1 MCDTLG
7 LLAGTGA
14 LFAKNS
20 DRSPN
25 EPQVTEFYPARTGL
39 SGRLRA
45 TYIELPQV
53 RETRAVLL
61 SRPVWMWGAEM
72 GVNEC
77 GVCIGNEA
85 VFTRGGY
92 GRTGLTGMDL
102 LRLALERAGTA
113 ADALAVILAL
123 LEQYGQGGD
132 CGFDHPF
139 SYDNAF
145 LILDRTALYVL
156 ETAGR
161 RWTYKRYARASI
173 SNRLTI
179 GTDGDAYAGGK
190 PYDFRRT
197 HTDPLYTTF
206 SGSAARLC
214 STRCSL
220 ETAAAPLDLV
230 RALRAHEDG
239 TANPAAA
246 GSVKS
251 VCMHYG
257 GPVGDHTTASM
268 VVSLERDRITAFLTG
283 GSTPCLSLF
292 KPVLFGGEQSGFI
305 ADIGFETY
313 QKILAEAIAEL
324 REEEQATAAPQE
336 DKPQEALSPQAR
348 PAAFITDCQIETDR
362 EAFIPDE
369 YVGSSTEKIRLYR
382 ELDNIADEERLS
394 VFEANLRDRFG
405 EVPEPTRELFDVVR
419 MRWACI
425 RLGFEKAIVKN
436 GIMIL
441 KFIENQHSAYYKSTV
456 FGNILKI
463 ATRPDSKFIFKQN
476 NNKLSIV
483 VRNIKNISEATANLC
498 ELAAKVRGEGVV

>member
-45 TYIELPQV
+45 TCIELPQV

-206 SGSAARLC
+206 SGSAGRLR
-214 STRCSL
+214 STRRSL

-292 KPVLFGGEQSGFI
+292 KPVLFGGEQSGLVF
-305 ADIGFETY
+305 AGGDPAAMAEWLRRERAVRAFLGRRVPPEFFAARDE
-313 QKILAEAIAEL
+313 LEAGWFAEAA
-324 REEEQATAAPQE
+324 RTPAAAMPAFTQRCLA
-336 DKPQEALSPQAR
+336 QEAAFLAHWR
-348 PAAFITDCQIETDR
+348 P
-362 EAFIPDE
+362 EAFAQAPLPRA
-369 YVGSSTEKIRLYR
+369 SAR
-382 ELDNIADEERLS
+382 
-394 VFEANLRDRFG
+394 
-405 EVPEPTRELFDVVR
+405 
-419 MRWACI
+419 RWA
-425 RLGFEKAIVKN
+425 RKTAVLG
-436 GIMIL
+436 G
-441 KFIENQHSAYYKSTV
+441 
-456 FGNILKI
+456 G
-463 ATRPDSKFIFKQN
+463 RPPWPQ
-476 NNKLSIV
+476 
-483 VRNIKNISEATANLC
+483 
-498 ELAAKVRGEGVV
+498 G

>member
-139 SYDNAF
+139 YYDNAF

-206 SGSAARLC
+206 SGSAGRLR
-214 STRCSL
+214 STRRSL
-220 ETAAAPLDLV
+220 ETAVAPLDLV

-257 GPVGDHTTASM
+257 GPVGDHTTASWSFRLSGIGSRR
-268 VVSLERDRITAFLTG
+268 SLQAAAR
-283 GSTPCLSLF
+283 
-292 KPVLFGGEQSGFI
+292 PVFRFSSRSCS
-305 ADIGFETY
+305 A
-313 QKILAEAIAEL
+313 ANRAAWCSP
-324 REEEQATAAPQE
+324 AAPPRQWRNGCAANGRCARSWAGASRRSSSPRATSWRRAGSPRRRGRRPPPCPRSRS
-336 DKPQEALSPQAR
+336 DALRRRQRSWRAGGPKLSRRPLFPAHP
-348 PAAFITDCQIETDR
+348 PAA
-362 EAFIPDE
+362 
-369 YVGSSTEKIRLYR
+369 GH
-382 ELDNIADEERLS
+382 ERPPCSAAEGRPGRKGKLS
-394 VFEANLRDRFG
+394 VTCAARRCKS
-405 EVPEPTRELFDVVR
+405 
-419 MRWACI
+419 AC
-425 RLGFEKAIVKN
+425 
-436 GIMIL
+436 
-441 KFIENQHSAYYKSTV
+441 
-456 FGNILKI
+456 
-463 ATRPDSKFIFKQN
+463 
-476 NNKLSIV
+476 
-483 VRNIKNISEATANLC
+483 
-498 ELAAKVRGEGVV
+498 RGVQ